1 MNGDAMISCRDVWKL
16 YGPDPEKFLARHG
29 GEPSIDT
36 VKDAGY
42 IPAVVSASLDV
53 MPGEILV
60 LMGLSGSGKSTL
72 VRCLSR
78 LIEPTSGS
86 VHFGGVDLLAA
97 SGRELIDIRRHR
109 MGMVFQHFALFPH
122 RTVAENIVFP
132 LEVQGVDSAAR
143 RARADEI
150 LALVGLEGRGGY
162 YPARTVRRSA
172 ATRRHRPVTGRRA

>member
-16 YGPDPEKFLARHG
+16 YGPDPEKFLEHHD

-72 VRCLSR
+72 VRCLS
-78 LIEPTSGS
+78 
-86 VHFGGVDLLAA
+86 A
-97 SGRELIDIRRHR
+97 
-109 MGMVFQHFALFPH
+109 
-122 RTVAENIVFP
+122 
-132 LEVQGVDSAAR
+132 
-143 RARADEI
+143 
-150 LALVGLEGRGGY
+150 
-162 YPARTVRRSA
+162 
-172 ATRRHRPVTGRRA
+172 